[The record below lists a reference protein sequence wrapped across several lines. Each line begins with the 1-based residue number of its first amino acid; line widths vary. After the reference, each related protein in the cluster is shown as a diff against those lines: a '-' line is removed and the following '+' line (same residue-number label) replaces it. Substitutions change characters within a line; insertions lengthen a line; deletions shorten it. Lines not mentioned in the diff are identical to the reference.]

1 MTDQHI
7 DSGGGWN
14 WSAIPVQRQ
23 EEKKPQRARR
33 ADRHKYPKPMPEPVV
48 YYGRGDSQYPETI
61 RMSFADGHTEIY
73 DRRVNQ
79 PRPDGYVNS
88 PMRRRNKT

>member
-1 MTDQHI
+1 MKDQEI

-14 WSAIPVQRQ
+14 WSAIPAQ

-48 YYGRGDSQYPETI
+48 YYGRGACLRQC
-61 RMSFADGHTEIY
+61 FALLRWKVVFAI
-73 DRRVNQ
+73 
-79 PRPDGYVNS
+79 
-88 PMRRRNKT
+88 

>member
-7 DSGGGWN
+7 DSGGGWE
-14 WSAIPVQRQ
+14 WSAVPAQGKEPRPQRQ
-23 EEKKPQRARR
+23 KRTE
-33 ADRHKYPKPMPEPVV
+33 RHKYPKPMPEPVV
-48 YYGRGDSQYPETI
+48 YYGRSSSQYPETI

-79 PRPDGYVNS
+79 PRPTAYLNDPN
-88 PMRRRNKT
+88 RRRRKP

>member
-1 MTDQHI
+1 MKDQEI
-7 DSGGGWN
+7 DSGGGWK
-14 WSAIPVQRQ
+14 WSAVPSQ

-61 RMSFADGHTEIY
+61 RMSFAA
-73 DRRVNQ
+73 
-79 PRPDGYVNS
+79 PRPSAETHGEAEHGEAEHGEAEAGE
-88 PMRRRNKT
+88 

>member
-1 MTDQHI
+1 MKDQEI

-14 WSAIPVQRQ
+14 WSAIPAQ

-79 PRPDGYVNS
+79 PRPGHYLNDPN
-88 PMRRRNKT
+88 RRRNKP